1 MLKNIKIIYLAG
13 FLFAIPIALTSY
25 INSSFLKTF
34 VNKDYVGLIYI
45 IASIITIWG
54 FLNIPKLLSH
64 IGNKKTSI
72 FFSILIFLSLISLAF
87 TNNKIVAIIS
97 FVIYFTSSNL
107 IITSLDVFIEH
118 FSKDKSTGK
127 FRGIYL
133 TIINLAWVIAQT
145 ISSSIISKSS
155 FKGIYLFA
163 SFFIIFLITVFIFL
177 IHDFKDPEYKNI
189 AIKKTIKSFLQK
201 KRISKVYLINFI
213 LKFFY
218 AWMVIYTPIYL
229 NEYMHFD
236 WKQIG
241 FIFSIMLI
249 PFILLDYPLGKLSDK
264 TGEKKMLIIGFLVII
279 IFTILIPL
287 TKSNNIWTWALILF
301 GTRVGAAIIEIM
313 SEVYFFK
320 IVKEVDANEI
330 SFFRNNNPLAYIIAP
345 LLAVPI
351 LLLIPSFEYM
361 FYILGAILLFG
372 LFITIKIKDVK

>member
-145 ISSSIISKSS
+145 ISGSIISKSS